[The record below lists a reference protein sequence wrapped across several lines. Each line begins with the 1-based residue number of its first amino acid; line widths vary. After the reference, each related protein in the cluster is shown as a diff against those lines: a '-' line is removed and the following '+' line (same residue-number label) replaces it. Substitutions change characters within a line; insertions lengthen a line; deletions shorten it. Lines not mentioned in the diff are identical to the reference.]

1 MSSIGRSVPAVQL
14 AWHEEPQLRRD
25 PVYVLLV
32 GWCCVIGDPEGYS
45 IEMTDRAGGLRSS

>member
-32 GWCCVIGDPEGYS
+32 GWCCVVGDPEGYS
-45 IEMTDRAGGLRSS
+45 IELTDRAGGLRSS